1 MFSAVEIV
9 AWVRCKTSDGRRVK
23 NRRARQETNVADWA
37 AACGCALLAVASLV
51 VVALPLEGLP
61 FRAIATGLAVA
72 LSTSL
77 VRWIVRDRYLV
88 RLAAR
93 AQRTLLPYV
102 PTPITG
108 RTVVRLDRAID
119 GMADLLGTLEQR
131 VTQRHPVSGLPTRE
145 PLFAAIEADLAR
157 ANAGVL
163 GLISLV
169 DFERLI
175 AFDPTAAD
183 EMLVAIVDR
192 ARRMLGERRLIAQ
205 IDRFRL
211 AIWYGPGADAD
222 TACAQLDALGYAL
235 GAPISAGAQEWL
247 PDVRVATARVPAEGI
262 TPQAL
267 LSRAIG
273 ALSLGGATAAAEI
286 ADPVEAARERYAM
299 EQDLRRAIERNEFEL
314 RFQPLIDADARRVCG
329 AEALLRWTHP
339 VHGPVPPSR
348 FVPIVE
354 AAGLADEV
362 GLWVL
367 NAACRE
373 ARTWQRQGLG
383 PLRVAVNISG
393 HQLDRTDLHALVERT
408 LARHSLSADA
418 LEVELTETVAASDA
432 ARTAAL
438 FRHLRTL
445 GVAIAID
452 DFGTG
457 YSSFSALRQL
467 SFDKLK
473 IDREFVTAVDQRRDS
488 QAICRSMIALGQGL
502 GIRVLAEGVERRE
515 EYEWLRRHGCSHFQ
529 GYYFAPPLDS
539 AMYQAFVRDGD
550 QLGRRLGSPSFL
562 RPERLSA

>member
-1 MFSAVEIV
+1 VIRRNEQQGESLTGGAVRYAGALAAVLILAILLFPQEGS
-9 AWVRCKTSDGRRVK
+9 TSRV
-23 NRRARQETNVADWA
+23 V
-37 AACGCALLAVASLV
+37 
-51 VVALPLEGLP
+51 
-61 FRAIATGLAVA
+61 ATGLTIGAC
-72 LSTSL
+72 LLLT
-77 VRWIVRDRYLV
+77 RQRMRDR
-88 RLAAR
+88 RLATIA
-93 AQRTLLPYV
+93 AHAERTLLRYV
-102 PTPITG
+102 PTSIEG
-108 RTVVRLDRAID
+108 RTLDRLDRAIG
-119 GMADLLGTLEQR
+119 GMSDLLGALEQR
-131 VTQRHPVSGLPTRE
+131 LTQRHSISGLPTRE
-145 PLFAAIEADLAR
+145 PLFAAIESDLAQAR
-157 ANAGVL
+157 VGVL

-175 AFDPTAAD
+175 AFDPAAAD
-183 EMLVAIVDR
+183 EMLIAIVDR

-205 IDRFRL
+205 IDRSRL
-211 AIWYGPGADAD
+211 AIWYGPDSQTDVAR
-222 TACAQLDALGYAL
+222 AQLDALGYAL
-235 GAPISAGAQEWL
+235 GAPIVAGAQEWL
-247 PDVRVATARVPAEGI
+247 PEVRIATACVPPEGT

-267 LSRAIG
+267 LARAIG
-273 ALSLGGATAAAEI
+273 ALSLGNTIAAEPL

-314 RFQPLIDADARRVCG
+314 RFQPLIDAEARRVCG

-348 FVPIVE
+348 FVPIIE

-393 HQLDRTDLHALVERT
+393 HQLDRSDLHALIERT
-408 LARHSLSADA
+408 LARHSLGADA
-418 LEVELTETVAASDA
+418 LEVELTETVAAGDA
-432 ARTAAL
+432 GRTAAT
-438 FRHLRTL
+438 FRHLRAL

-515 EYEWLRRHGCSHFQ
+515 EYDWLRRHGCAHFQ

-539 AMYQAFVRDGD
+539 LMFQAFVQDGE
-550 QLGRRLGSPSFL
+550 QLTKRLGPPLFS

>member
-1 MFSAVEIV
+1 LVSVNRRDEQQRGSSTGAVVRCAGAIV
-9 AWVRCKTSDGRRVK
+9 A
-23 NRRARQETNVADWA
+23 A
-37 AACGCALLAVASLV
+37 AALAIGLLRLHRPASHGVA
-51 VVALPLEGLP
+51 
-61 FRAIATGLAVA
+61 IGLAIGLCISWIGWAVRERR
-72 LSTSL
+72 L
-77 VRWIVRDRYLV
+77 VR
-88 RLAAR
+88 ATAR
-93 AQRTLLPYV
+93 AERTLQRYA
-102 PTPITG
+102 PTPIAG
-108 RTVVRLDRAID
+108 RTLDRLDRALD
-119 GMADLLGTLEQR
+119 GTAVLLARLEQR
-131 VTQRHPVSGLPTRE
+131 VTQRHSVSGLPTRE
-145 PLFAAIEADLAR
+145 PLFAAIEADLAKGHV
-157 ANAGVL
+157 GVL
-163 GLISLV
+163 GLISLA

-175 AFDPTAAD
+175 AFDPAAAD

-205 IDRFRL
+205 IDRARL
-211 AIWYGPGADAD
+211 AIWFGPESQTDV
-222 TACAQLDALGYAL
+222 ACAQLDALGYAL
-235 GAPISAGAQEWL
+235 GAPIQAGGQEWL
-247 PDVRVATARVPAEGI
+247 PEVRVATACVPPEGA
-262 TPQAL
+262 TAQGL
-267 LSRAIG
+267 LARAIG
-273 ALSLGGATAAAEI
+273 ALSQGGAIAAEPT

-393 HQLDRTDLHALVERT
+393 HQLDRSDLHALIERT
-408 LARHSLSADA
+408 LARHSLGADT
-418 LEVELTETVAASDA
+418 LEVELTETVAAGDA
-432 ARTAAL
+432 GRTAAL
-438 FRHLRTL
+438 FRHLRAL

-488 QAICRSMIALGQGL
+488 QAICRSMIALGHGL

-515 EYEWLRRHGCSHFQ
+515 EYDWLRRHGCGHFQ

-539 AMYQAFVRDGD
+539 LMFQAFVQDGA
-550 QLGRRLGSPSFL
+550 QLTGRLGPHPVS
-562 RPERLSA
+562 RPERLRA

>member
-1 MFSAVEIV
+1 VTGWAVRSA
-9 AWVRCKTSDGRRVK
+9 
-23 NRRARQETNVADWA
+23 
-37 AACGCALLAVASLV
+37 CALAATAALTLALLSVNGSASRT
-51 VVALPLEGLP
+51 A
-61 FRAIATGLAVA
+61 AIGLAI
-72 LSTSL
+72 SL
-77 VRWIVRDRYLV
+77 CTVLAFRGILDR
-88 RLAAR
+88 RLARLTAR
-93 AQRTLLPYV
+93 AQRTLLQYDQ
-102 PTPITG
+102 TPIAG
-108 RTVVRLDRAID
+108 RTLARLDRALD
-119 GMADLLGTLEQR
+119 GMAELLGTLEQR

-145 PLFAAIEADLAR
+145 PLFAAIEADLAQ
-157 ANAGVL
+157 ASAGVL
-163 GLISLV
+163 GLINLV

-175 AFDPTAAD
+175 AFDPAAAD

-205 IDRFRL
+205 VDRFRL
-211 AIWYGPGADAD
+211 AVWYGPDAD
-222 TACAQLDALGYAL
+222 TDAACAQLDALGYAL
-235 GAPISAGAQEWL
+235 GAPIQAGAQEWL
-247 PDVRVATARVPAEGI
+247 PELRIATARVPAEGI
-262 TPQAL
+262 GPQAL

-273 ALSLGGATAAAEI
+273 ALSLGAATATEPADDPAAL
-286 ADPVEAARERYAM
+286 ARERYAM

-314 RFQPLIDADARRVCG
+314 RYQPLIDAESRRVCG

-373 ARTWQRQGLG
+373 ARTWQRRGLAG
-383 PLRVAVNISG
+383 LRVAVNISG
-393 HQLDRTDLHALVERT
+393 HQLDRSDVHALIERT
-408 LARHSLSADA
+408 LARHSLAADA

-432 ARTAAL
+432 ERTAAL

-473 IDREFVTAVDQRRDS
+473 IDREFITAVDQRRDS

-515 EYEWLRRHGCSHFQ
+515 EYDWLRRHGCAHFQ
-529 GYYFAPPLDS
+529 GYYFAPPLD
-539 AMYQAFVRDGD
+539 AEMFQAFVRDGE
-550 QLGRRLGSPSFL
+550 QLERRLGSPFYS

>member
-1 MFSAVEIV
+1 MTGWAVRSA
-9 AWVRCKTSDGRRVK
+9 
-23 NRRARQETNVADWA
+23 
-37 AACGCALLAVASLV
+37 CALAATAALTLALLSVNGSASRT
-51 VVALPLEGLP
+51 A
-61 FRAIATGLAVA
+61 AIGLAI
-72 LSTSL
+72 SL
-77 VRWIVRDRYLV
+77 CTVLAFRGILDR
-88 RLAAR
+88 RLARLTAR
-93 AQRTLLPYV
+93 AQRTLLQYDQ
-102 PTPITG
+102 TPIAG
-108 RTVVRLDRAID
+108 RTLARLDRTLD
-119 GMADLLGTLEQR
+119 GMAELLGTLEQR

-145 PLFAAIEADLAR
+145 PLFAAIDADLAL
-157 ANAGVL
+157 APGGVL
-163 GLISLV
+163 GLISLL
-169 DFERLI
+169 DFERLT
-175 AFDPTAAD
+175 AFDPAAAN

-205 IDRFRL
+205 VDRFRL
-211 AIWYGPGADAD
+211 AIWYGADADSD

-235 GAPISAGAQEWL
+235 GAPIQAGAREWL
-247 PDVRVATARVPAEGI
+247 PEVRVATACVPPEGA
-262 TPQAL
+262 TPQGL
-267 LSRAIG
+267 LARAISESM
-273 ALSLGGATAAAEI
+273 LDGATAAEPI

-299 EQDLRRAIERNEFEL
+299 EQDLRRAIERNEFDL
-314 RFQPLIDADARRVCG
+314 RFQPLIDAEARRVCG

-373 ARTWQRQGLG
+373 ARSWQRQGLG
-383 PLRVAVNISG
+383 PLRIAVNISG
-393 HQLDRTDLHALVERT
+393 HQLDRSDLHQLIERT
-408 LARHSLSADA
+408 LARHSLAADA

-432 ARTAAL
+432 GRTAGL
-438 FRHLRTL
+438 FRHLRAL

-473 IDREFVTAVDQRRDS
+473 IDREFVTAVDQRQDS

-515 EYEWLRRHGCSHFQ
+515 EYDWLRRHGCAHFQ

-539 AMYQAFVRDGD
+539 VMFQTFVQDGE
-550 QLGRRLGSPSFL
+550 QLARRLGTPIFS

>member
-1 MFSAVEIV
+1 M
-9 AWVRCKTSDGRRVK
+9 DGGA
-23 NRRARQETNVADWA
+23 ARHA
-37 AACGCALLAVASLV
+37 CALTA
-51 VVALPLEGLP
+51 
-61 FRAIATGLAVA
+61 AVA
-72 LSTSL
+72 LAL
-77 VRWIVRDRYLV
+77 AAFPLDGVWA
-88 RLAAR
+88 RLAAVG
-93 AQRTLLPYV
+93 AATLLCATLAGWIIRDRRLARLADKAQTTLRHYV
-102 PTPITG
+102 PTPVAGPT
-108 RTVVRLDRAID
+108 LDRLEAALD
-119 GMADLLGTLEQR
+119 GMTTLLGTLEQR
-131 VTQRHPVSGLPTRE
+131 TTHRHPVSGLPTRE
-145 PLFAAIEADLAR
+145 PLFAAIEADVAR
-157 ANAGVL
+157 AHAGLL
-163 GLISLV
+163 GLISLL
-169 DFERLI
+169 DFERLA
-175 AFDPTAAD
+175 AFDPAAAD

-205 IDRFRL
+205 VDRFRI
-211 AIWYGPGADAD
+211 AIWYGDAETD
-222 TACAQLDALGYAL
+222 AAGAQLDALGYAL
-235 GAPISAGAQEWL
+235 GAAIQAGTQEWL
-247 PDVRVATARVPAEGI
+247 PEVRIATACVPDAGI

-267 LSRAIG
+267 LSRAIA
-273 ALSLGGATAAAEI
+273 ALSPGGTTAAATI

-299 EQDLRRAIERNEFEL
+299 EQDLRRAVERNEFEL
-314 RFQPLIDADARRVCG
+314 RFQPLVDAEARRVCG

-339 VHGPVPPSR
+339 VHGPVSPSR

-373 ARTWQRQGLG
+373 VRTWQRQGLG

-393 HQLDRTDLHALVERT
+393 HQLERSDLHALIERT
-408 LARHSLSADA
+408 LARHSLAADA

-432 ARTAAL
+432 GRTAAL
-438 FRHLRTL
+438 FRGLRAL

-502 GIRVLAEGVERRE
+502 DIRILAEGVERRE
-515 EYEWLRRHGCSHFQ
+515 EYEWLRRHGCTHFQ
-529 GYYFAPPLDS
+529 GYYFAPPLD
-539 AMYQAFVRDGD
+539 AATFQAFVRDGD
-550 QLGRRLGSPSFL
+550 QLERRLGPPSHL